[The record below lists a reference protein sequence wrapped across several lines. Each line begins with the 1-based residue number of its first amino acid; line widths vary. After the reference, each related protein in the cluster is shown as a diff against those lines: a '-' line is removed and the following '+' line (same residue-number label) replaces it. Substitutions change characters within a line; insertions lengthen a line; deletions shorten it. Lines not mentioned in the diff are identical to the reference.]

1 VSKVDGEKERR
12 PSLFAEP
19 LEAHVSESFLRLLDA
34 WRSAQPDQ
42 PSRTEAM
49 KQLAV
54 LGRTGGR

>member
-12 PSLFAEP
+12 TSLFSEP
-19 LEAHVSESFLRLLDA
+19 FEASVSVSFLRLLDA
-34 WRSAQPDQ
+34 WRSVQPDQ

-49 KQLAV
+49 KRLTV